1 MKGES
6 TDPGTDDAE
15 ARGGGGRDADTAAAV
30 DALRRILRVMRTAA
44 TETQATL
51 GISAAQLFVLSHLT
65 DADGLSI
72 NELAERT
79 LTDRSSVAAVVDR
92 LVGRGLAERSPSPR
106 DRRRAEVRITG
117 AGRGLL
123 VQAPTAPTAL
133 LVAGLAR
140 LSDPEVHTLAAAL
153 DRLVGA
159 MHLEATPAAM
169 FFEEEE
175 RPR

>member
-1 MKGES
+1 MKGELK
-6 TDPGTDDAE
+6 DAGTSAAE
-15 ARGGGGRDADTAAAV
+15 AGGCVGRDADTAAAV

-44 TETQATL
+44 TETQAAL
-51 GISAAQLFVLSHLT
+51 GISAAQLFVLSQLT
-65 DADGLSI
+65 HTDGLSI

-92 LVGRGLAERSPSPR
+92 LVGRGLAERSPSPH
-106 DRRRAEVRITG
+106 DRRRAEVRITE
-117 AGRGLL
+117 AGKSLL

-140 LSDPEVHTLAAAL
+140 LSNPEVHALASAL

>member
-1 MKGES
+1 MKGELK
-6 TDPGTDDAE
+6 DAGTGAAE
-15 ARGGGGRDADTAAAV
+15 AGGGGGRDAHTAAAV

-51 GISAAQLFVLSHLT
+51 GISAAQLFVLSQLT
-65 DADGLSI
+65 HADGLSI

-106 DRRRAEVRITG
+106 DRRRAEVRITE
-117 AGRGLL
+117 AGRSLL

-140 LSDPEVHTLAAAL
+140 LSDPEVHTLATAL

-159 MHLEATPAAM
+159 MQLQATPAAM
-169 FFEEEE
+169 FFEEED

>member
-1 MKGES
+1 MKGELK
-6 TDPGTDDAE
+6 DVGTDAAE
-15 ARGGGGRDADTAAAV
+15 AGGGGGRDADTAAAV

-44 TETQATL
+44 TETQTKL
-51 GISAAQLFVLSHLT
+51 GISAAQLFVLSQLT

-79 LTDRSSVAAVVDR
+79 LTDRSSVATVVDR
-92 LVGRGLAERSPSPR
+92 LVGRELAERSPSPR
-106 DRRRAEVRITG
+106 DRRRAEVRITE
-117 AGRGLL
+117 AGRSLL

-140 LSDPEVHTLAAAL
+140 LSDPEVHTLAVAL

-159 MHLEATPAAM
+159 MHLEATPAEM
-169 FFEEEE
+169 FFEGDD